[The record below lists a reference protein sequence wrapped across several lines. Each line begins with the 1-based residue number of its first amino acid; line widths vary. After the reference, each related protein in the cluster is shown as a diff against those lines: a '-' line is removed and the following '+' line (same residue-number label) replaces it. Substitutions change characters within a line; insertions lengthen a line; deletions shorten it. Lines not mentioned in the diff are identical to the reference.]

1 MKTRKIILLFMLPSL
16 LFATNNAH
24 RHKSFYSDIDKFVKL
39 RVDSLNII
47 TKSPQVIP
55 QFIFDKN
62 LDLQITYWSSLH
74 EPNSLRYLI
83 LRKINNLEILYF
95 LRDDVS
101 DKRMKEK
108 PIIDSPLPFR
118 DYSFYDLVVY
128 RINEVLAQQYYKNFK
143 RKNMW

>member
-1 MKTRKIILLFMLPSL
+1 MLPSL